1 MSPILNII
9 IRNLDF
15 SFMRRNDN
23 VSIMEMLSDD
33 FILLKLYSFRMHF
46 LLADYRDHRIK
57 KTYETFKPSIWIT
70 IHSWTFILLI
80 TSIVI
85 WPENDFIMDCKFY
98 EQMLNVQRF
107 DLIIVEL
114 IVLSLIE
121 EWLWLFFL
129 KEATT
134 YSCNFLDFLAHELP
148 VYETRIDLKMKRY
161 LIRYHSF
168 TKFITTFI
176 YSTVIL
182 WSMFLCI
189 LLLYSIFF
197 SYLDDNIY
205 FIQFI
210 TSIPISILICTNIIY
225 MSGQF
230 FISGTFFLFF
240 LILFREKIKQLKNL
254 SSTLLQYH
262 ANVSQYIVKRIFWN
276 QFYFEYII
284 LYGKISRLNESAK
297 VILLAMEMI
306 AKSAIMMSCVFYSQ
320 QIKMVE
326 SNIFLVAIL
335 IIVFLYINIM
345 YLRISILPTYNEQ
358 CLQSILRWL
367 IRSQWRERFSV
378 VQPKQSTFHDH
389 IVQRIHWR
397 QTLKSNLFIQAM
409 ANNRLGFTCGH
420 MFHINK
426 YKFTE
431 LILLNIPFV
440 LMLYKHVSR

>member
-107 DLIIVEL
+107 DLIMLEI

-121 EWLWLFFL
+121 EWLWLFFS
-129 KEATT
+129 KEAIT
-134 YSCNFLDFLAHELP
+134 YSCRYLDFLAFDLSEDR
-148 VYETRIDLKMKRY
+148 TKIDLKMKRY
-161 LIRYHSF
+161 LIRYHSIM
-168 TKFITTFI
+168 KFITTLI
-176 YSTVIL
+176 YFTVIL

-189 LLLYSIFF
+189 MLLYSIFF